1 MSYVLLKHLHVTC
14 VVLSGTGFLLRLFWM
29 WRQSPWLQR
38 RISRV
43 LPHVVDSLLL
53 LSALNLAWIS
63 GQYPFA
69 MDWLTAKLIG
79 LLLYIGCG
87 MMALKRG
94 RTMAIRLRF
103 GGLAVLAY
111 GYIVAVALTRQPLP
125 FV

>member
-53 LSALNLAWIS
+53 LSALSLAWIS

>member
-29 WRQSPWLQR
+29 WRQSPCLQR

-43 LPHVVDSLLL
+43 LPHVIDSLLL
-53 LSALNLAWIS
+53 LSALSLAWIS

-94 RTMAIRLRF
+94 RTPTIRLRF

>member
-29 WRQSPWLQR
+29 WRQSPCLQW

-53 LSALNLAWIS
+53 LSALSLAWIS

-111 GYIVAVALTRQPLP
+111 GYIVAVALTRQP
-125 FV
+125 FVLV

>member
-1 MSYVLLKHLHVTC
+1 MSYLLLKHLHVTC
-14 VVLSGTGFLLRLFWM
+14 VVLSGLGFLLRLSWM

-53 LSALNLAWIS
+53 LSALVMAWMS
-63 GQYPFA
+63 GQYPLA
-69 MDWLTAKLIG
+69 QDWLSAKLFG
-79 LLLYIGCG
+79 LLLYIACG

-94 RTMAIRLRF
+94 RTLSIRLYF

-111 GYIVAVALTRQPLP
+111 GYIVAVALTRQPLLL
-125 FV
+125 

>member
-38 RISRV
+38 RTSRV

-53 LSALNLAWIS
+53 LSALSLAWIS

-94 RTMAIRLRF
+94 RAMVIRLRF

>member
-53 LSALNLAWIS
+53 LSALSLAWIS

-94 RTMAIRLRF
+94 WTMAIRLRF

>member
-29 WRQSPWLQR
+29 WRQSPCLQQ

-53 LSALNLAWIS
+53 LSALSLAWIS
-63 GQYPFA
+63 DQYPFA
-69 MDWLTAKLIG
+69 MDWLTAKLVG

-87 MMALKRG
+87 TMALKRG
-94 RTMAIRLRF
+94 RTAAIRLRF

-111 GYIVAVALTRQPLP
+111 GYIVAVALTRQPLL

>member
-1 MSYVLLKHLHVTC
+1 MSYVLLKHLHVSC
-14 VVLSGTGFLLRLFWM
+14 VLLSGAGFLLRLFWM
-29 WRQSPWLQR
+29 WRASPWLQR

-53 LSALNLAWIS
+53 LSALSLAWIS

-94 RTMAIRLRF
+94 RTAAIRLRF

-111 GYIVAVALTRQPLP
+111 GYIVTVALTRQPLP
-125 FV
+125 LV

>member
-1 MSYVLLKHLHVTC
+1 MSYLLLKHLHVTC
-14 VVLSGTGFLLRLFWM
+14 VLLSGLGFLLRLSWM

-53 LSALNLAWIS
+53 LSALVMAWMS
-63 GQYPFA
+63 GQYPLA
-69 MDWLTAKLIG
+69 QDWLSAKLFG
-79 LLLYIGCG
+79 LLLYIACG

-94 RTMAIRLRF
+94 RTLSIRLYF

-111 GYIVAVALTRQPLP
+111 GYIVAVALTRQPLLT
-125 FV
+125 

>member
-1 MSYVLLKHLHVTC
+1 MSYLLLKHLHVTC
-14 VVLSGTGFLLRLFWM
+14 VLLSGLGFLLRLSWM

-53 LSALNLAWIS
+53 LSALVMAWMS
-63 GQYPFA
+63 GQYPLA
-69 MDWLTAKLIG
+69 QDWLSAKLFG
-79 LLLYIGCG
+79 LLLYIACG

-94 RTMAIRLRF
+94 RTLSIRLYF

-111 GYIVAVALTRQPLP
+111 SYIVVVALTRQSLLL
-125 FV
+125 

>member
-1 MSYVLLKHLHVTC
+1 MSYVLLKHMHVTC

-29 WRQSPWLQR
+29 WRQSPRLQR

-53 LSALNLAWIS
+53 LSALSLAWIS

-103 GGLAVLAY
+103 GALAVLAY
-111 GYIVAVALTRQPLP
+111 GYIVTVALTRQPLP